1 MWVCKKFA
9 DEFHHS
15 NSCRKVMWDCPN
27 VPSSPHGTGGYHI
40 VRGRDTNHCHAKK
53 KKTCI
58 SIVIYLQ
65 YVFVVTCTNIVHQT
79 MIHAD
84 LSQVIHDLAS
94 YIYMTGIVDIAFIGP
109 DSHLVLVFVCH

>member
-1 MWVCKKFA
+1 M
-9 DEFHHS
+9 
-15 NSCRKVMWDCPN
+15 R
-27 VPSSPHGTGGYHI
+27 
-40 VRGRDTNHCHAKK
+40 K